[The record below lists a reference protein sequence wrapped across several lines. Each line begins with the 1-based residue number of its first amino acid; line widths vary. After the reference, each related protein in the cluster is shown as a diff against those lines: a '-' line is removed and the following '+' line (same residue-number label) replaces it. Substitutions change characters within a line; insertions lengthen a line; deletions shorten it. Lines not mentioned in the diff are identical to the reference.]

1 MKIRRIVTGY
11 NAAGRAVVKTDE
23 QLTAAPRVG
32 AGIKGCE
39 IWSTDQM
46 PVENSAAA
54 DAAQRAGLVEHNK
67 IVGNGGGTTFR
78 INEWAPGH
86 ARFTHRTE
94 TVECAIK
101 YPVIAVGDQSRF
113 EDYYD
118 TGSHTGGAKFMSDSA
133 REESTAAF
141 EPSSYAIHQ
150 SVIEGPEN
158 YTDLDQP
165 RQRPYQA
172 ATDDWA
178 VQVSPPNA
186 VSRRIARWPGM
197 AVEIVQATRRG
208 RIDYHFC
215 APMHMLVVHDR
226 DVRHGGS
233 AVIEGLPKAT
243 LQDCSQ
249 KLVLVPAGHIY
260 HDWHEPR
267 TLSRVVF
274 VYFDPGQLAVIP
286 ELRLWSS
293 SLAPRLYFE
302 DGVLIETALKLATL
316 IESGGSDQR
325 FYAHALG
332 VVLAHELIKTGRD
345 GAPPKATGGLAAW
358 QRRKALAYIDQH
370 LCESISL
377 EALAELVGLSACYF
391 CRAFGQSL
399 GMPPRRYQL
408 SRRIERAKALLA
420 KHAASV
426 TEVGLT
432 VGYNDA
438 SAFCTAFRRI
448 TGLTPTAYRRSPS

>member
-1 MKIRRIVTGY
+1 MKIRRIVTSY
-11 NAAGRAVVKTDE
+11 KAAGKAVVKTDE
-23 QLTAAPRVG
+23 QLTAVPRVG
-32 AGIKGCE
+32 AGIRGCE
-39 IWSTDQM
+39 IWSTDEM
-46 PVENSAAA
+46 PVVNSAAA
-54 DAAQRAGLVEHNK
+54 DAAQRARLVKHNNF
-67 IVGNGGGTTFR
+67 VGNGGGTTFR
-78 INEWAPGH
+78 INEWAAGH
-86 ARFTHRTE
+86 ARFTHPTE
-94 TVECAIK
+94 TVEYAIK
-101 YPVIAVGDQSRF
+101 YPVIAVGDQIRF
-113 EDYYD
+113 EDYH
-118 TGSHTGGAKFMSDSA
+118 TESHKGGLEFMSDSA
-133 REESTAAF
+133 REERTTAF

-150 SVIEGPEN
+150 PVIEGPEN

-165 RQRPYQA
+165 RQRPHQA

-226 DVRHGGS
+226 DVRHDGS

-243 LQDCSQ
+243 LQDCSR
-249 KLVLVPAGHIY
+249 KLVLVPTGHRY

-274 VYFDPGQLAVIP
+274 VYFDPDQLAVIP

-302 DGVLIETALKLATL
+302 DGVLIETALKLASL
-316 IESGGSDQR
+316 IESGSDQR
-325 FYAHALG
+325 FYAQALG
-332 VVLAHELIKTGRD
+332 VVLAHELVKTGRD
-345 GAPPKATGGLAAW
+345 GAQPQASGGLAAW
-358 QRRKALAYIDQH
+358 QRRKALAYIEEH
-370 LCESISL
+370 LTESISL

-399 GMPPRRYQL
+399 GMPPQRYQL

-432 VGYNDA
+432 LGYNDA

-448 TGLTPTAYRRSPS
+448 TGLTPTAYRRSLS